1 MRSLLRLAL
10 LGVACRA
17 VDKSKFRTCQDTRFC
32 RVHARPAAPP
42 PTYAVNDASVA
53 MADGAL
59 RFEVSEGTLAPLVVT
74 VLPHADAGVV
84 NVRVTEAGVSRWEP
98 DDVLLGPFAL
108 DGDAKLSKT
117 PAGATLTLGG
127 GGAVAVTYAPF
138 TLSLGPAGGDPLI
151 VVNGKDL
158 LHYERGRA
166 AAAAAPSLGDPSKD
180 DADSHGC
187 EDGFAWNGERCLEIT
202 GYWEDGLAR
211 FADGTK
217 EVKTYKAA
225 EVAKDDGDFSET
237 FSGHT
242 DDVPNGPMSVGVDVS
257 FPGSKALFGLAEH
270 ASQFALKKTTG
281 GGGYDEPFRFY
292 NLDVFEYD
300 LDVPM
305 ALYGTIPLA
314 WAVAPGRAT
323 HSTVGVFYDN
333 PTETYVDVGAG
344 PDDTN
349 WDLHFVSESGV
360 LSLFLIL
367 PETPL
372 DGFAKYAAL
381 TGAQEL
387 PPLFALGYHQCRWNY
402 KDEKDVAAVHGQFEA
417 LDIPYDVLWL
427 DIEHT
432 DGKRYFTWDANLF
445 PDPAT
450 MQDTLAKTG
459 RKMVTIVDPHIK
471 RDNNYDVH
479 KKATDAGLYV
489 KERKHGELK
498 DFEGWCWPG
507 SSSYLD
513 FTAAHV
519 RQWWAERFS
528 LANYGGSTANLYT
541 WNDMNEPSVFNG
553 PEVTM
558 AKTLVNLGG
567 VEHREWHNLYG
578 MYFHRATAEGLMLR
592 DAEANKRPFVLSR
605 AFYAGS
611 QRWGAIWTGDNA
623 ARWDHLKVASQML
636 LSISV
641 CGLSFAGADA
651 GGFFGDPDPELMVR
665 WIQAAAYTPFF
676 RGHAH
681 HDAKRREPWSFGEPH
696 TARMRGAIAD
706 RYALLPYWYTTFAA
720 ARFAGLPVMRPLWAH
735 HAHDADALLVGDAW
749 LVGEDLLVKP
759 ATDAGVSTVDVY
771 LPAGTTWFE
780 THTAAMTK
788 RSGGVLAKGVP
799 APLDGTAP
807 ALQRGGSIIPRQQRL
822 RRSTA
827 AMRSDPYE
835 LTVALDD
842 AGEASGSLYLDD
854 FETFGFTGGAFH
866 KSVFTFAGGKLSANA
881 GNDCD
886 ARAAALGIAADA
898 GSFAP
903 TNVVERVVV
912 LGLAAPPTAVSQGGK
927 AVEFAWNSDAS
938 ALVLRAPNV
947 AVAGAWEIALTF

>member
-166 AAAAAPSLGDPSKD
+166 AAAAAPSLGDPSGG

-187 EDGFAWNGERCLEIT
+187 EDGFAWNGERCLEIA

-211 FADGTK
+211 CFADGTK

-300 LDVPM
+300 LDK
-305 ALYGTIPLA
+305 
-314 WAVAPGRAT
+314 

-417 LDIPYDVLWL
+417 LDIPYD
-427 DIEHT
+427 
-432 DGKRYFTWDANLF
+432 
-445 PDPAT
+445 
-450 MQDTLAKTG
+450 DTLAKTG

-578 MYFHRATAEGLMLR
+578 MYFHRATAEGAHAPR
-592 DAEANKRPFVLSR
+592 FEGEQAAVRAEPR
-605 AFYAGS
+605 
-611 QRWGAIWTGDNA
+611 
-623 ARWDHLKVASQML
+623 
-636 LSISV
+636 
-641 CGLSFAGADA
+641 
-651 GGFFGDPDPELMVR
+651 
-665 WIQAAAYTPFF
+665 AAAYTPFF

-771 LPAGTTWFE
+771 LPKGTTWFE

-807 ALQRGGSIIPRQQRL
+807 ALQRGGSIIPRQRRL

-912 LGLAAPPTAVSQGGK
+912 LGLAAPPTAVSQSGK
-927 AVEFAWNSDAS
+927 AVEFAWNSEAS
-938 ALVLRAPNV
+938 SLVLRAPNV

>member
-98 DDVLLGPFAL
+98 DDVLLGPFA
-108 DGDAKLSKT
+108 DGDALSR
-117 PAGATLTLGG
+117 PRGRDPDPRRRRGRGRDLRALH
-127 GGAVAVTYAPF
+127 AVA
-138 TLSLGPAGGDPLI
+138 GPRGRRPLI

-158 LHYERGRA
+158 LHYERGSA
-166 AAAAAPSLGDPSKD
+166 AAAAAPSLGDPGGG

-187 EDGFAWNGERCLEIT
+187 EDGFAWNGERCLEIA

-211 FADGTK
+211 RRHQGGQDLQGGGGRQ
-217 EVKTYKAA
+217 
-225 EVAKDDGDFSET
+225 DDGDFSET

-314 WAVAPGRAT
+314 WAVAPGREK

-344 PDDTN
+344 PDDTT

-450 MQDTLAKTG
+450 MQDTLAATG
-459 RKMVTIVDPHIK
+459 RKMVTIVDPPHQ
-471 RDNNYDVH
+471 
-479 KKATDAGLYV
+479 A
-489 KERKHGELK
+489 
-498 DFEGWCWPG
+498 
-507 SSSYLD
+507 
-513 FTAAHV
+513 
-519 RQWWAERFS
+519 RQQLRLVGGALLS

-592 DAEANKRPFVLSR
+592 DQKENKRPFVLSR

-771 LPAGTTWFE
+771 LPVGTTWFE

-807 ALQRGGSIIPRQQRL
+807 ALQRGGSIIPRQRRL

-866 KSVFTFAGGKLSANA
+866 KSLRADERGRARRRAGPR
-881 GNDCD
+881 
-886 ARAAALGIAADA
+886 RAADGGVA
-898 GSFAP
+898 G
-903 TNVVERVVV
+903 R
-912 LGLAAPPTAVSQGGK
+912 K
-927 AVEFAWNSDAS
+927 AVEFAWNSEAS
-938 ALVLRAPNV
+938 SLVLRAPNV

>member
-84 NVRVTEAGVSRWEP
+84 NVRVTEAGVSQ
-98 DDVLLGPFAL
+98 D
-108 DGDAKLSKT
+108 

-158 LHYERGRA
+158 LHYERGAR
-166 AAAAAPSLGDPSKD
+166 AAAPSLGDPSGG
-180 DADSHGC
+180 DADSTAARTASPG
-187 EDGFAWNGERCLEIT
+187 T
-202 GYWEDGLAR
+202 GSGASRSRATGRTASR

-242 DDVPNGPMSVGVDVS
+242 DDVPNGPMSVG
-257 FPGSKALFGLAEH
+257 
-270 ASQFALKKTTG
+270 FALKKTTG

-314 WAVAPGRAT
+314 WAVAPGREK

-344 PDDTN
+344 PDDTT
-349 WDLHFVSESGV
+349 WDLHFVSESG
-360 LSLFLIL
+360 
-367 PETPL
+367 
-372 DGFAKYAAL
+372 
-381 TGAQEL
+381 EL

-450 MQDTLAKTG
+450 MQDTLAATG

-592 DAEANKRPFVLSR
+592 DQKENKRPFVLSR

-771 LPAGTTWFE
+771 LPVGTTC
-780 THTAAMTK
+780 AAGPSS
-788 RSGGVLAKGVP
+788 RASGASAG
-799 APLDGTAP
+799 
-807 ALQRGGSIIPRQQRL
+807 
-822 RRSTA
+822 RRRR
-827 AMRSDPYE
+827 RSDPYE

-927 AVEFAWNSDAS
+927 AVEFAWNSEAS
-938 ALVLRAPNV
+938 SLVLRAPNV